1 MNAYLELKA
10 WPDVP
15 QALKSLKAAGIRLA
29 FLSNFSRRMLEAG
42 IRNSGLDGMFEQVL
56 TTDEVK
62 QFKPALR
69 AYQMAVDALGL
80 SREAIVFAAFAG
92 WDAAGAKWFGFPT
105 VWVNRMNSTTEELSV
120 FPDLTCSDL
129 TGLVGFAISRQ

>member
-1 MNAYLELKA
+1 MHAYLELKA

-29 FLSNFSRRMLEAG
+29 FLSNFSRPMLEAG
-42 IRNSGLDGMFEQVL
+42 INNSGLDGIFEQLL
-56 TTDEVK
+56 TTDNIK
-62 QFKPALR
+62 QFKPAPG

-80 SREAIVFAAFAG
+80 RREAIAFAAFAG
-92 WDAAGAKWFGFPT
+92 WDASGAKWFGFPT

-120 FPDLTCSDL
+120 LPDLTCSDL
-129 TGLVGFAISRQ
+129 SSLVAFASSRR